1 MAENKTT
8 RPRSGSSKGSTGR
21 SRPSKKAL
29 EAEQLRLREEAL
41 KASMR
46 RRHIATVIMFAV
58 GIVLTL
64 AAVIPAGEGEGWR
77 GFFDLMHGLFGYSAF
92 LVGPLLIFVAI
103 RLSAFKEGHK
113 LGMDVLKCV
122 GGILLLCAAVQIFSV
137 GAVPGENFGE
147 VIANL
152 YKDGKEFRGGGVFA
166 LFIGGLLLLL
176 GRLGA
181 TILIIILI
189 LVCVLLC
196 TGITVADFTDRM
208 VKPVRNAKDKAV
220 EHHNRIREENRIAA
234 EELHMQQDE
243 IEKIQAEIDAEQQ
256 EKRSVAEL
264 SRAVFSVSDPEEQE
278 PEPIV
283 EDTSAHTEPESSEK
297 PHIIEVP
304 RPEPVKPAEPEL
316 PAEPDPAETEQ
327 LLEEQHEDSVDYMAE
342 IKDYIMQKNRAVL
355 EEAERSEKDP
365 LEDEDAELVPII
377 DALHRFKEE
386 NPENA
391 PVSSIEDLPEN
402 SITSSEESELPFD
415 LDDVADEP
423 ETESQPQKGAAAPE
437 TSAPKAA
444 EPERPENPVKPEILE
459 VPRPDRPVTPPAAPA
474 PERPAMP
481 LKKPAPEELKFSD
494 VYTLPPVN
502 LLNPVQK
509 KLTQADIDNE
519 IDRNSRKL
527 VEALQSFGVQTKL
540 VGVSRGPSVTRYE
553 LQPAPGVKIS
563 KITGLQD
570 DIALNLASAGVRIE
584 APIPNKSA
592 VGIEV
597 PNKARDT
604 VFFRELVD
612 TTEFKKSFDKKLETV
627 LGKDIS
633 GAMVTCNIAK
643 MPHLL
648 IAGTT
653 GSGKSVCVNSIIMSI
668 LMKSTPQ
675 DVRLI
680 MVDPKKVEFMM
691 YNGIPHL
698 LIPVVTDPKKAAGA
712 LAWAVNEMLNRYKQ
726 FSDNNVRDFT
736 GFNELAKDHD
746 SGLMKMSHIVIFID
760 ELADL
765 MMASPKDVED
775 SIVRLAQMARAAG
788 MHLVIATQ
796 RPTVNVVTGLIK
808 ENIPSRIALMVASQ
822 TDSRVILDVSGA
834 EKLLGNGDMLYM
846 PVGLPKPVR
855 VQGCFVS
862 DKEVERVVEFIKQTF
877 QAEYDELVMEEVE
890 RQTEMVASAQD
901 SKSSGNSDS
910 GDIDTSDERLE
921 EAIDFVVESGTC
933 STSSLQ
939 RRLKLGYGRAARL
952 VDIMEEMGIVG
963 PLEGSK
969 PRQVLM
975 TKQEWAERKL
985 QQR

>member
-77 GFFDLMHGLFGYSAF
+77 GFFDIMHGLFGYSAF

-166 LFIGGLLLLL
+166 LFVGGLLLLL

-423 ETESQPQKGAAAPE
+423 ETESQPQKDAAVPE

-444 EPERPENPVKPEILE
+444 EPERPENSVKPEIVE

-481 LKKPAPEELKFSD
+481 LKKPAPEELNFSD

-736 GFNELAKDHD
+736 GFNELAKDPD

-808 ENIPSRIALMVASQ
+808 ANIPSRIALMVASQ

-901 SKSSGNSDS
+901 GKSSGNSDS

>member
-77 GFFDLMHGLFGYSAF
+77 GFFDIMHGLFGYSAF

-166 LFIGGLLLLL
+166 LFVGGLLLLL

-304 RPEPVKPAEPEL
+304 RPDPVKPAEPEL

-391 PVSSIEDLPEN
+391 PVSSIQDLPEN

-444 EPERPENPVKPEILE
+444 EPERPENPVKPEIVE

-481 LKKPAPEELKFSD
+481 LKKPAPEELNFSD

-736 GFNELAKDHD
+736 GFNELAKDPD

-808 ENIPSRIALMVASQ
+808 ANIPSRIALMVASQ

-921 EAIDFVVESGTC
+921 DAIDFVVESGTC

>member
-29 EAEQLRLREEAL
+29 EAEQLRLREEAM

-77 GFFDLMHGLFGYSAF
+77 GFFDIMHGLFGYSAF

-152 YKDGKEFRGGGVFA
+152 FKDGKEFRGGGVFA

-444 EPERPENPVKPEILE
+444 EPERPENPVKPEIVE

-481 LKKPAPEELKFSD
+481 LKKPAPEELNFSD

-736 GFNELAKDHD
+736 GFNELAKDPD

-808 ENIPSRIALMVASQ
+808 ANIPSRIALMVASQ

-921 EAIDFVVESGTC
+921 DAIDFVVESGTC

>member
-29 EAEQLRLREEAL
+29 EAEQLRLREEAM

-77 GFFDLMHGLFGYSAF
+77 GFFDIMHGLFGYSAF

-304 RPEPVKPAEPEL
+304 RPDPVKPAEPEL

-423 ETESQPQKGAAAPE
+423 ETESQPQKDAAVPE

-444 EPERPENPVKPEILE
+444 EPERPENPVKPEIVE
-459 VPRPDRPVTPPAAPA
+459 VPRPDRPVTPPTAPA

-481 LKKPAPEELKFSD
+481 LKKPAPEELNFSD

-736 GFNELAKDHD
+736 GFNELAKDPD
-746 SGLMKMSHIVIFID
+746 SGLRKMSHIVIFID

-808 ENIPSRIALMVASQ
+808 ANIPSRIALMVASQ

-901 SKSSGNSDS
+901 GKSSGNSDS

-921 EAIDFVVESGTC
+921 DAIDFVVESGTC

>member
-77 GFFDLMHGLFGYSAF
+77 GFFDIMHGLFGYSAF

-304 RPEPVKPAEPEL
+304 RPDPVKPAEPEL

-391 PVSSIEDLPEN
+391 PVSSIQDLPEN

-444 EPERPENPVKPEILE
+444 EPERPENPVKPEIVE

-481 LKKPAPEELKFSD
+481 LKKPAPEELNFSD

-509 KLTQADIDNE
+509 KLTQADIDDE

-808 ENIPSRIALMVASQ
+808 ANIPSRIALMVASQ

-901 SKSSGNSDS
+901 GKSSGNSDS

-921 EAIDFVVESGTC
+921 DAIDFVVESGTC

>member
-77 GFFDLMHGLFGYSAF
+77 GFFDIMHGLFGYSAF

-152 YKDGKEFRGGGVFA
+152 FKDGKEFRGGGVFA

-304 RPEPVKPAEPEL
+304 RPDPVKPAEPEL

-423 ETESQPQKGAAAPE
+423 ETESQPQKDAAAPE
-437 TSAPKAA
+437 ASAPKAA
-444 EPERPENPVKPEILE
+444 EPERPENPVKPEIVE
-459 VPRPDRPVTPPAAPA
+459 VPRPDRPVTPPPAPA

-481 LKKPAPEELKFSD
+481 LKKPAPEELNFSD

-736 GFNELAKDHD
+736 GFNELAKDPD

-808 ENIPSRIALMVASQ
+808 ANIPSRIALMVASQ

-901 SKSSGNSDS
+901 GKSSGNSDS

>member
-77 GFFDLMHGLFGYSAF
+77 GFFDIMHGLFGYSAF

-152 YKDGKEFRGGGVFA
+152 FKDGKEFRGGGVFA

-736 GFNELAKDHD
+736 GFNELAKDPD

-808 ENIPSRIALMVASQ
+808 ANIPSRIALMVASQ

-901 SKSSGNSDS
+901 GKSSGNSDS

-921 EAIDFVVESGTC
+921 DAIDFVVESGTC